1 MNLKH
6 AIFFYPSM
14 ERGGVTV
21 NIKHLINYLTNNN
34 IKVTL
39 ISSKIDK
46 KGPGFQKKNFIFL
59 RVNPFLKLFFLP
71 YRWLIAFYS
80 IKNLIKSFSL
90 YKKENTVVLSMQSS
104 MVAIIICKFYGIKVV
119 ARNSE
124 DPLSSTVYADNYFL
138 AFIVFIMRFFIYNF
152 ANGILTNSLGSKKSL
167 ELFILNKNKVKTIY
181 NPYLLKI
188 KKIKKIKKKNI
199 ILSVGR
205 LCKQKDFETLIL
217 GFSIFIKKFP
227 NYKLVI
233 LGDGPDKI
241 KLENLIKN
249 LKLEKKIFLK
259 GWIKNTEKYFSSAK
273 VFALTS
279 LYEGLGNVYIDAINF
294 EIPCVYTN
302 CKSGPDEIL
311 LNGKGGYKVKIRD
324 KHDLNFKLE
333 KCVLN
338 YKLSQDKARKAK
350 KKIGRFY
357 YRTTCPRYLNYLE
370 EISLK

>member
-1 MNLKH
+1 
-6 AIFFYPSM
+6 
-14 ERGGVTV
+14 
-21 NIKHLINYLTNNN
+21 
-34 IKVTL
+34 
-39 ISSKIDK
+39 
-46 KGPGFQKKNFIFL
+46 
-59 RVNPFLKLFFLP
+59 
-71 YRWLIAFYS
+71 
-80 IKNLIKSFSL
+80 
-90 YKKENTVVLSMQSS
+90 
-104 MVAIIICKFYGIKVV
+104 
-119 ARNSE
+119 
-124 DPLSSTVYADNYFL
+124 
-138 AFIVFIMRFFIYNF
+138 MRFFIYNF

-217 GFSIFIKKFP
+217 GFSIFIRKFP
-227 NYKLVI
+227 DYKLVI

-338 YKLSQDKARKAK
+338 YKLSQDKARQAK

>member
-227 NYKLVI
+227 DYKLVI

-338 YKLSQDKARKAK
+338 YKLSQDKARQAK

-357 YRTTCPRYLNYLE
+357 YRTTCPKYLNYLE